1 MTAIAIPINHTASFE
16 GDQRRSSFGAASLSR
31 SPFRSLTGH
40 PGLSAS
46 ISPSKIYTL
55 TSPSLDF
62 PSRSD
67 TKILQSPSL
76 PPTPPALEDQSP
88 IVIAPSKPSPV
99 VPQQP
104 PLPPVRSGK
113 IIDHFKDALA
123 QIDVDECEAHGENA
137 FFVCDLGEV
146 YRQHMR
152 WMRELGHRVQPFFG
166 EFSSRA
172 TAGSLRWRAS
182 PLGETK

>member
-1 MTAIAIPINHTASFE
+1 MTAIAIPINTSSFDGGAE
-16 GDQRRSSFGAASLSR
+16 RRTSFGAASR
-31 SPFRSLTGH
+31 SPFRSLQGH

-46 ISPSKIYTL
+46 ISPSKMYAFN
-55 TSPSLDF
+55 SPSLDF
-62 PSRSD
+62 PSRTD

-88 IVIAPSKPSPV
+88 IVIAPSKPSPII
-99 VPQQP
+99 PQQP
-104 PLPPVRSGK
+104 PLPAVRSGK
-113 IIDHFKDALA
+113 IIDHFKEALS
-123 QIDVDECEAHGENA
+123 QIDIDECEAHGENA

-166 EFSSRA
+166 ESLQSSTFFA
-172 TAGSLRWRAS
+172 A
-182 PLGETK
+182 ETSN